1 MKQRTQKTAVFSQSK
16 GRAYLAALISAAL
29 LSGCVSPS
37 SYEMAETKSVSDFQY
52 QQAFNDIETMNWP
65 SDQWWTVYGDV
76 QLNQLM
82 DVALNQSPTMAIAQA
97 RLKGAA
103 AIAQQVG
110 ALKKL
115 QVGSQAT
122 ASMTKVS
129 YGYQMPPNL
138 VPADWNDFGTLTLN
152 FSYDFDFW
160 GKNKAMVAAAASDL
174 AATQA
179 ENAATRLMLSTSVAN
194 AYAELARLYANLDSA
209 NEAVSVRKQTLDL
222 LNQRYLIGLETKGAV
237 SQATSAAASVEANQ
251 LMLEEAIALQKAAI
265 VTLLGEGPD
274 QASEIQRPSV
284 ELTGVQGLP
293 GNIAADLLG
302 HRPDISA
309 ARWSAQS
316 AAERIG
322 AAKAQFYPDVN
333 LAGFFGYQAF
343 GVDNLFNTGND
354 AGSIGPAIYLPI
366 FSGGRL
372 EGQLSAAHSHY
383 ELAVA
388 SYNQTLA
395 QALNEVANVMTSSR
409 ALDAQLD
416 KTREA
421 YNAAKEAH
429 QIASDRYEGGLST
442 YLDVLS
448 AEDALINSQRAFANL
463 QAREFSLE
471 IALVHALGGG
481 YQADA
486 Q

>member
-1 MKQRTQKTAVFSQSK
+1 MKQRTQKTAVFTQK
-16 GRAYLAALISAAL
+16 AGRLYLSALISAAL
-29 LSGCVSPS
+29 LGGCATPS
-37 SYEMAETKSVSDFQY
+37 DYEMIQGKSVSDFQY
-52 QQAFNDIETMNWP
+52 EQAFKDIETMDWP
-65 SDQWWTVYGDV
+65 SDKWWTVYGDA
-76 QLNQLM
+76 QLDQLM
-82 DVALNQSPTMAIAQA
+82 TTALQQSPTMAIAQA
-97 RLKGAA
+97 RLQSAA
-103 AIAQQVG
+103 AVAQQVG

-122 ASMTKVS
+122 ASQTKVS

-160 GKNKAMVAAAASDL
+160 GKNKAMVAAATSDL
-174 AATQA
+174 AASEA
-179 ENAATRLMLSTSVAN
+179 ESAATRLMLSTSIAN

-209 NEAVSVRKQTLDL
+209 SEAVSVRQQTLDL
-222 LNQRYLIGLETKGAV
+222 ITQRYQIGLESKGAV
-237 SQATSAAASVEANQ
+237 SQATSAAASVEANK

-265 VTLLGEGPD
+265 VTLLGQGPD
-274 QASEIQRPSV
+274 QVQAIQRPTI
-284 ELTGVQGLP
+284 ELAHIQGLP
-293 GNIAADLLG
+293 ENLGAGLLG

-309 ARWSAQS
+309 ARWSAEA

-322 AAKAQFYPDVN
+322 AAKAQFYPDVS
-333 LAGFFGYQAF
+333 LSGFFGYQAF

-354 AGSIGPAIYLPI
+354 AGSVGPAIYLPI

-372 EGQLSAAHSHY
+372 EGQLSAAHAHY
-383 ELAVA
+383 EMAVA

-409 ALDAQLD
+409 ALDAQLV

-429 QIASDRYEGGLST
+429 QMVSDRYEGGLST

-448 AEDALINSQRAFANL
+448 AEDALINSQRALDNL